1 MGSWRT
7 SRDMSTHNPGW
18 RAIARTAPVFA
29 ALGDE
34 TRLALVARL
43 SSEGPLSIT
52 RLTAG
57 SAVTRQAVTKHLNVL
72 ATAGLVSD
80 LRQGRE
86 RIWELEPQQMEAART
101 YLDHVSKRWDAALDR
116 LSRFVEE

>member
-1 MGSWRT
+1 MSLRSAGLREI
-7 SRDMSTHNPGW
+7 SR
-18 RAIARTAPVFA
+18 AAPVFA

-34 TRLALVARL
+34 TRLGLVARL

-57 SAVTRQAVTKHLNVL
+57 SAVTRQAITKHLDVL

-80 LRQGRE
+80 LRRGRE
-86 RIWELEPQQMEAART
+86 RIWELEPQQMEAARA
-101 YLDHVSKRWDAALDR
+101 YLDHVSKRWDEALER
-116 LSRFVEE
+116 LKQFVED